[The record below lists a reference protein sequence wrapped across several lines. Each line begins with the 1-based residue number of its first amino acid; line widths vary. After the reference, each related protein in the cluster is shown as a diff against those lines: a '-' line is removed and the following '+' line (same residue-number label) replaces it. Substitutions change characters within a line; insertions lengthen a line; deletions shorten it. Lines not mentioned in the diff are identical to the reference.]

1 MERDEKGGW
10 TMTKIILQAEIADQI
25 RQSDG
30 PIELVDAQGACVGIV
45 RRPPSEEE
53 IAFARSRVGHAG
65 PKFTVAELIAK
76 VEAVDA
82 S

>member
-1 MERDEKGGW
+1 
-10 TMTKIILQAEIADQI
+10 MTKIILQAEVAEQI

-30 PIELVDAQGACVGIV
+30 PIELIDHTGTCLGIV
-45 RRPPSEEE
+45 RRIPSEDDIET
-53 IAFARSRVGHAG
+53 AKSRVGKTG

-76 VEAVDA
+76 VNALDA